1 MPDFIR
7 WIVAGVTSVAAAAL
21 VFVLAAAGFV
31 VAFFVFLVLLVVF
44 GLAIRR
50 ARKTVRYGEDGS
62 RFIIYTNIPGADGGQ
77 EPGRRPDDPHTYEL
91 SPDDY
96 TVEPGSPDKPADP
109 KSLEDRKRP

>member
-31 VAFFVFLVLLVVF
+31 GGLSRVCDYCFVVF

-62 RFIIYTNIPGADGGQ
+62 RFIIYTNIPGADGRR
-77 EPGRRPDDPHTYEL
+77 EPDERPADPHTYEL

-96 TVEPGSPDKPADP
+96 TVEPASPDKPFRSEVP
-109 KSLEDRKRP
+109 